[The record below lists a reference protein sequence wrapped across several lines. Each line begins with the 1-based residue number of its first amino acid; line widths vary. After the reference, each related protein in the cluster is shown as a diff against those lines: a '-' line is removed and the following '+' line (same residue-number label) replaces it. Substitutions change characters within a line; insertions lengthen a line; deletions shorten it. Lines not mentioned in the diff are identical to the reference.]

1 MNILVCLKQVPSSTN
16 IIFDDVTG
24 RIKRNSNEVML
35 NPIDLYSIETALK
48 IKEKLG
54 GNIVAITMGPLSA
67 KEVILE
73 AISLGVD
80 NGYVISDK
88 KFISSDLLSTSHTL
102 EQGINSLGKFDL
114 VICGK
119 ESLDGSTGCLT
130 GELGERL
137 NIPVLHN
144 VSEVHNISENNIEVT
159 SIIDDSLN
167 RLKVKLPALLS
178 VSENIYEPRFPN
190 YLDLIKSEEMDIKVL
205 TIDDFE
211 DKNEENYGAKGSY
224 SSINRMF
231 KKENINNLNN
241 SNYSTTEK
249 DNEIWSGSSEEL
261 SKKLENKLKALKF
274 L

>member
-114 VICGK
+114 IICGR
-119 ESLDGSTGCLT
+119 ESLDGSTGCLS

-144 VSEVHNISENNIEVT
+144 VSEIHNISKNNIEVT

-190 YLDLIKSEEMDIKVL
+190 YLDLIKSEEMDIKIL
-205 TIDDFE
+205 GIDDFE

-231 KKENINNLNN
+231 KKEHINNLNN

-249 DNEIWSGSSEEL
+249 DNEIWSGNFEEL
-261 SKKLENKLKALKF
+261 SKKLENKLKELKF